1 MSEPITIVLPLPSR
15 DVSPNS
21 RGHWAKKARA
31 VKQQRRDAFIAAT
44 LALYPADER
53 QRRKPR
59 WKSASAKA
67 VFYFRDARR
76 RDRDNMAASLKG
88 IYDGIVDAG
97 ILADDSGLTHEPIVF
112 EVDKENPRVVISI
125 RPLTGVLGPAP

>member
-1 MSEPITIVLPLPSR
+1 MSEPVKIVLPLPSR

-31 VKQQRRDAFIAAT
+31 VKKQRQDAFLGARAA
-44 LALYPADER
+44 LGF
-53 QRRKPR
+53 RREPR
-59 WKSASAKA
+59 WRLARSKA
-67 VFYFRDARR
+67 YFYFRDNRR

-88 IYDGIVDAG
+88 AYDGIVDAG

-112 EVDKENPRVVISI
+112 AVDKTDPRVEIFI
-125 RPLTGVLGPAP
+125 RPLTPAFCAET